1 MSDKCRRLIF
11 LTGAKISPVE
21 FWSEHT
27 YTDEKEE
34 RKYCY
39 RFLTERQ
46 MSPSELKSLFYL
58 LTSCVHNIILMVCTG
73 SEVIMCRRAQ
83 ADQKPSIL

>member
-34 RKYCY
+34 QKYCY

-58 LTSCVHNIILMVCTG
+58 LTSCVHNITRQIA
-73 SEVIMCRRAQ
+73 RR
-83 ADQKPSIL
+83 S